1 MWQIIMLCL
10 ALCTDAFVAS
20 VCYGAGGIFIDW
32 KRIGIMNGI
41 GCLCLGSALCFGT
54 AVSMLMS
61 EQMSSGVCIAS
72 LFLLGILRLSDSLI
86 KNYISR
92 HCEMRRDIRFSFS
105 GLRFILSIYAD
116 PVAADSD
123 CNRMLSLR
131 ETVFLGFAM
140 SIDSLAAGAFAAF
153 LRMPVFL
160 TLLVAFVS
168 GCGAMG
174 IGQSVGRRLARRLRR
189 DISWVSGAL
198 FILLALG
205 KMAAAR
211 PG

>member
-10 ALCTDAFVAS
+10 ALSMDALVAG

-41 GCLCLGSALCFGT
+41 GCLCLGAALCFGT
-54 AVSMLMS
+54 VVSGLMS
-61 EQMSSGVCIAS
+61 EQAASGVCVAS

-86 KNYISR
+86 KNYIGR

-123 CNRMLSLR
+123 RNRMLSLR

-140 SIDSLAAGAFAAF
+140 SIDSLAAGTFAAF
-153 LRMPVFL
+153 LRIPVFL
-160 TLLVAFVS
+160 TLLTAFLS
-168 GCGAMG
+168 GISAME
-174 IGQSVGRRLARRLRR
+174 IGQIVGRKLARRLNR
-189 DISWVSGAL
+189 DISWVSGVL

-205 KMAAAR
+205 R
-211 PG
+211 IL